1 MNLELLG
8 ADTSVYR
15 AFEPWAQ
22 QQLVL
27 ARVAAANRDRYRL
40 ITETADI
47 DAEASGALW
56 YRSAGPA
63 AMPVTGDWVA
73 ARVINATE
81 AIVEAVLPRRTF
93 FSRRAAGRR
102 EEQQPIAANIDLV
115 FLVSGLDGDF
125 NPRRIERY
133 LALSAESAAQAVI
146 VLNKRDLCENLADRV
161 TETRAV
167 AAGAAIVTAS
177 TVAADGLDE
186 VREHLAPGRT
196 IALLGSSGVG
206 KSSIVN
212 DLLGEERLRT
222 NTVREHDS
230 RGRHTTT
237 HRELIPLP
245 EGGALI
251 DTPGMRELQLW
262 AGEDSIDQV
271 FDDVAAIAVACR
283 YRDCS
288 HTEENGC
295 AVRQAVDEGTLD
307 PARLTSYRKLQG
319 EARRHEA
326 LTNPLAALEQKRKW
340 KIIHK
345 AAREPTRT
353 GNAGLWPAANFSPP
367 PAAEPPRGSA
377 AQATPKTRARTR

>member
-1 MNLELLG
+1 MHLEMLG
-8 ADTSVYR
+8 ADNSVYR

-22 QQLVL
+22 QGLTL
-27 ARVAAANRDRYRL
+27 ARVAAANRDRYHL
-40 ITETADI
+40 FTEAAEI

-56 YRSAGPA
+56 YRSTGAAAIPA
-63 AMPVTGDWVA
+63 TGDWVA
-73 ARVINATE
+73 VRVINSTE

-115 FLVSGLDGDF
+115 FLVSGLDGDY

-133 LALSAESAAQAVI
+133 LALSAESGAEAVI
-146 VLNKRDLCENLADRV
+146 VLNKRDLCANLSERIA
-161 TETRAV
+161 ETRAV

-177 TVAADGLDE
+177 TVALDGLDE
-186 VREHLAPGRT
+186 VRAHLAPGRT

-212 DLLGEERLRT
+212 GLLGEERLRT
-222 NTVREHDS
+222 NAVREHDS

-237 HRELIPLP
+237 HRELIPLA

-271 FDDVAAIAVACR
+271 FDDVAGFAAGCR
-283 YRDCS
+283 YRDCM
-288 HTEENGC
+288 HNGENGC
-295 AVRQAVDEGTLD
+295 AVRQAVDEGALD

-319 EARRHEA
+319 EARRHET

-340 KIIHK
+340 KVIHK
-345 AAREPTRT
+345 AAR
-353 GNAGLWPAANFSPP
+353 AFK
-367 PAAEPPRGSA
+367 
-377 AQATPKTRARTR
+377 QK